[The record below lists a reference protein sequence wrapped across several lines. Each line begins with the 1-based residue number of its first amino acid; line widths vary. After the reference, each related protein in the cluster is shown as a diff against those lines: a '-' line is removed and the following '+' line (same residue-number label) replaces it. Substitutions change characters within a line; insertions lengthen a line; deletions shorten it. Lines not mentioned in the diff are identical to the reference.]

1 MKAGAYNMGMP
12 LLMKNENGGGVIVC
26 YIACYGSAP
35 GASAFG
41 FWLFHALFSPLRW
54 RQPD

>member
-12 LLMKNENGGGVIVC
+12 LLMKTLNGGGVSVY
-26 YIACYGSAP
+26 YIACYKIAP

-41 FWLFHALFSPLRW
+41 F
-54 RQPD
+54 